1 MIFNAT
7 NVIAL
12 NIFLYICGKISLIM
26 RVNSKIR
33 YGLRTMLEIASSN
46 DPNGML
52 QKDIAKNQNISLKYL
67 DPIIASLKLKGL
79 IINSKGK
86 GSGYR
91 LTRPAEEISMLDIY
105 TAFEQIVVIEC
116 INNLNFCDR
125 SLHDCKGRNYW
136 GEFKEDFESIL
147 LKKKLSQI
155 IEETYYECK
164 DLESLQITS

>member
-1 MIFNAT
+1 
-7 NVIAL
+7 
-12 NIFLYICGKISLIM
+12 M

-33 YGLRTMLEIASSN
+33 YGLRTMVEIAN
-46 DPNGML
+46 TTNPKGML

-67 DPIIASLKLKGL
+67 DPIILALKMKGL

-91 LTRPAEEISMLDIY
+91 LTKPAEEITMLDIY

-125 SLHDCKGRNYW
+125 SMHDCKGRNFW
-136 GEFKEDFESIL
+136 NEFKVDFEGIL
-147 LKKKLSQI
+147 SKKNLAQI
-155 IEETYYECK
+155 ISETHYECK
-164 DLESLQITS
+164 DLEQSSI